1 MFIQTEQLA
10 DPAQLRFNPGQEILA
25 DGGERHFA
33 DAAEAQAASPLAA
46 RLFEAGNVT
55 GVTLMQAAVVVEKHA
70 DADWTELKPAV
81 LVAIM
86 DHLTHGHP
94 ILTSDAPSTAAATKQ
109 DDDPL
114 NNKIRDIIDER
125 IMPVVSRDGGEVIFV
140 EFNDGDVVLELKGS
154 ARSLIGGIENMIRH
168 FVPEVERVVDHLDA
182 IPKPGLDTPE
192 GRAVKQVLDE
202 QINPSVAMH
211 GGHIALVDVQGDTV
225 FIRLEGGCQGCGMA
239 DVTLKQGVEVAIK
252 QAVPSINAVLD
263 STDHAG
269 GQNPYFAP
277 GKGGMEAY

>member
-1 MFIQTEQLA
+1 MFIQTEQMSDA
-10 DPAQLRFNPGQEILA
+10 AQLRFNPGQEIMPQ
-25 DGGERHFA
+25 GGELSFGSLE
-33 DAAEAQAASPLAA
+33 EARVASPLAN
-46 RLFEAGNVT
+46 RLFEAGHVAR
-55 GVTLMQAAVVVEKHA
+55 VTLMQAAIIVEKQA
-70 DADWTELKPAV
+70 DADWTDLKPAI

-94 ILTSDAPSTAAATKQ
+94 ILNEADSVEAPVVQ
-109 DDDPL
+109 DDNPL
-114 NNKIRDIIDER
+114 HNKIRDIIDER
-125 IMPVVSRDGGEVIFV
+125 IMPVVSRDGGEVVFV
-140 EFNDGDVVLELKGS
+140 DYSDGDVILELKGS

-168 FVPEVERVVDHLDA
+168 FMPEVERVVDHLDA
-182 IPKPGLDTPE
+182 IPKPGLETPE
-192 GRAVKQVLDE
+192 GILVKQVLDE

-269 GQNPYFAP
+269 GENPYFQP

>member
-25 DGGERHFA
+25 QGGEQTFA
-33 DAAEAQAASPLAA
+33 SAEEAQAGSPLAA
-46 RLFEAGNVT
+46 RLFEAGNIT
-55 GVTLMQAAVVVEKHA
+55 RVTLLQAAIIVEKHP
-70 DADWTELKPAV
+70 DADWTDLKPAM

-94 ILTSDAPSTAAATKQ
+94 ILSTDTATADAASQ
-109 DDDPL
+109 DDNPL
-114 NNKIRDIIDER
+114 HNKIREIIDER
-125 IMPVVSRDGGEVIFV
+125 IMPVVSRDGGEVEFV
-140 EFNDGDVVLELKGS
+140 DFNDGDVILELKGS

-168 FVPEVERVVDHLDA
+168 FIPEVERVVDHLDA

-202 QINPSVAMH
+202 QINPSVASH

>member
-10 DPAQLRFNPGQEILA
+10 DAAQLRFNPGQEIMPQ
-25 DGGERHFA
+25 GGELSFSSLE
-33 DAAEAQAASPLAA
+33 EAQVASPLAA
-46 RLFEAGNVT
+46 RLFEAGHVAR
-55 GVTLMQAAVVVEKHA
+55 VSLMQAAIIVEKQA
-70 DADWTELKPAV
+70 DADWTDLKPAI

-94 ILTSDAPSTAAATKQ
+94 ILNDADVPTVQ
-109 DDDPL
+109 GDNPL
-114 NNKIRDIIDER
+114 HNKIRDIIDER
-125 IMPVVSRDGGEVIFV
+125 VMPVVSRDGGEVVFV
-140 EFNDGDVVLELKGS
+140 DYSDGDVVLELKGS

-168 FVPEVERVVDHLDA
+168 FMPEVERVVDHLDA
-182 IPKPGLDTPE
+182 VPKPGLDTPE
-192 GRAVKQVLDE
+192 GRAIKQVLDE
-202 QINPSVAMH
+202 EINPSVASH

-252 QAVPSINAVLD
+252 KAVPSINAVLD

-269 GQNPYFAP
+269 GDNPYFQP

>member
-1 MFIQTEQLA
+1 MFIQTEQLE
-10 DPAQLRFNPGQEILA
+10 DPSQLRFNPGREVLSG
-25 DGGERHFA
+25 GGEVTYVSH
-33 DAAEAQAASPLAA
+33 DEAKTASPLAA
-46 RLFEAGNVT
+46 RLFEAGDISR
-55 GVTLMQAAVVVEKHA
+55 VTLLQAAIVIEKQPQS
-70 DADWTELKPAV
+70 DWAALKPAM

-86 DHLTHGHP
+86 DHLTLGHP
-94 ILTSDAPSTAAATKQ
+94 IMNDDGASVAPAASA
-109 DDDPL
+109 DDPVSAR
-114 NNKIRDIIDER
+114 IREIIEER
-125 IMPVVSRDGGEVIFV
+125 VMPVVSRDGGEVIFV
-140 EFNDGDVVLELKGS
+140 GYEDGDVILELKGS

-192 GRAVKQVLDE
+192 GLAVRRVLDE
-202 QINPSVAMH
+202 QINPSVASH

-225 FIRLEGGCQGCGMA
+225 YIRLEGGCQGCGMA

-269 GQNPYFAP
+269 GQNPYFQA

>member
-25 DGGERHFA
+25 QGGEQTFA
-33 DAAEAQAASPLAA
+33 SAEEAQAGSPLAA
-46 RLFEAGNVT
+46 RLFEAGNIT
-55 GVTLMQAAVVVEKHA
+55 RVTLLQAAIIVEKQP
-70 DADWTELKPAV
+70 DADWTDLKPAM

-94 ILTSDAPSTAAATKQ
+94 IISTDTPTADAASQ
-109 DDDPL
+109 DDNPL
-114 NNKIRDIIDER
+114 HNKIREIIDER
-125 IMPVVSRDGGEVIFV
+125 IMPVVSRDGGEVEFV
-140 EFNDGDVVLELKGS
+140 DFNDGDVILELKGS

-168 FVPEVERVVDHLDA
+168 FIPEVERVVDHLDA

-202 QINPSVAMH
+202 QINPSVASH

>member
-10 DPAQLRFNPGQEILA
+10 DDAQLRFNPGQEIMPQ
-25 DGGERHFA
+25 GGELSFGTL
-33 DAAEAQAASPLAA
+33 DEARVASPLAA
-46 RLFEAGNVT
+46 RLFEAGGVAR
-55 GVTLMQAAVVVEKHA
+55 VTLMQAAIVVEKQP
-70 DADWTELKPAV
+70 DAEWTDLKPMM

-94 ILTSDAPSTAAATKQ
+94 ILNDADSDAESAPQ
-109 DDDPL
+109 EYNPL
-114 NNKIRDIIDER
+114 HDKIREIIDER

-140 EFNDGDVVLELKGS
+140 DYTDGDVILELKGS

-168 FVPEVERVVDHLDA
+168 FMPEVERVVDHLDA

-192 GRAVKQVLDE
+192 GRAVKKVLDE
-202 QINPSVAMH
+202 QVNPSVASH

>member
-1 MFIQTEQLA
+1 MFIQTEQLE
-10 DPAQLRFNPGQEILA
+10 DPSQLRFNPGREVLA
-25 DGGERHFA
+25 GGGEVTYVSH
-33 DAAEAQAASPLAA
+33 DEAKTASPLAA
-46 RLFEAGNVT
+46 RLFEAGDISR
-55 GVTLMQAAVVVEKHA
+55 VTLLQTTIVIEKQPQSDWAA
-70 DADWTELKPAV
+70 LKPAM

-86 DHLTHGHP
+86 DHLTLGHP
-94 ILTSDAPSTAAATKQ
+94 IMNDDGVSIAPTAGA
-109 DDDPL
+109 DDPVSAR
-114 NNKIRDIIDER
+114 IREIIEER
-125 IMPVVSRDGGEVIFV
+125 VMPVVSRDGGEVIFV
-140 EFNDGDVVLELKGS
+140 GYEDGDVILELKGS

-192 GRAVKQVLDE
+192 GLAVRRVLDE
-202 QINPSVAMH
+202 QINPSVASH

-225 FIRLEGGCQGCGMA
+225 YIRLEGGCQGCGMA

-269 GQNPYFAP
+269 GQNPYFQA

>member
-10 DPAQLRFNPGQEILA
+10 DAAQLRFNPGQEIMPQ
-25 DGGERHFA
+25 GGELSFSSLE
-33 DAAEAQAASPLAA
+33 EAQVASPLAA
-46 RLFEAGNVT
+46 RLFEAGHVAR
-55 GVTLMQAAVVVEKHA
+55 VSLMQAAIIVEKQA
-70 DADWTELKPAV
+70 DADWTDLKPAI

-94 ILTSDAPSTAAATKQ
+94 ILNDADVLTVQ
-109 DDDPL
+109 GDNPL
-114 NNKIRDIIDER
+114 HNKIRDIIDER
-125 IMPVVSRDGGEVIFV
+125 VMPVVSRDGGEVVFV
-140 EFNDGDVVLELKGS
+140 DYSDGDVVLELKGS

-168 FVPEVERVVDHLDA
+168 FMPEVERVVDHLDA
-182 IPKPGLDTPE
+182 VPKPGLDTPE
-192 GRAVKQVLDE
+192 GRAIKQVLDE
-202 QINPSVAMH
+202 EINPSVASH

-252 QAVPSINAVLD
+252 KAVPSINAVLD

-269 GQNPYFAP
+269 GDNPYFQP

>member
-10 DPAQLRFNPGQEILA
+10 DAAQLRFNPGQEIMPQ
-25 DGGERHFA
+25 GGELSFSSLE
-33 DAAEAQAASPLAA
+33 EAQVASPLAA
-46 RLFEAGNVT
+46 RLFEAGHVAR
-55 GVTLMQAAVVVEKHA
+55 VSLMQAAIIVEKQA
-70 DADWTELKPAV
+70 DADWTDLKPAI

-94 ILTSDAPSTAAATKQ
+94 ILNDADVPTVQ
-109 DDDPL
+109 GDNPL
-114 NNKIRDIIDER
+114 HNKIRDIIDER
-125 IMPVVSRDGGEVIFV
+125 VMPVVSRDGGEVVFV
-140 EFNDGDVVLELKGS
+140 DYSDGDVVLELKGS

-182 IPKPGLDTPE
+182 VPKPGLDTPE
-192 GRAVKQVLDE
+192 GRAIKQVLDE
-202 QINPSVAMH
+202 EINPSVASH

-252 QAVPSINAVLD
+252 KAVPSINAVLD

-269 GQNPYFAP
+269 GDNPYFQP

>member
-10 DPAQLRFNPGQEILA
+10 DAAQLRFNPGQEIMPH
-25 DGGERHFA
+25 GGELTFSSPEE
-33 DAAEAQAASPLAA
+33 AEVASPLAA
-46 RLFEAGNVT
+46 ILFEAGHVAR
-55 GVTLMQAAVVVEKHA
+55 VTLMQAAIIVEKQA
-70 DADWTELKPAV
+70 DADWTDLKPKI

-86 DHLTHGHP
+86 DHLSHGHL
-94 ILTSDAPSTAAATKQ
+94 ILNGADVPAVK
-109 DDDPL
+109 DDNPL
-114 NNKIRDIIDER
+114 HNKIRDIIDER
-125 IMPVVSRDGGEVIFV
+125 IMPVVSRDGGEVVFV
-140 EFNDGDVVLELKGS
+140 DFSDGDVILELKGS

-168 FVPEVERVVDHLDA
+168 FMPEVERVVDHLDA
-182 IPKPGLDTPE
+182 VPKPGLDTPE
-192 GRAVKQVLDE
+192 GRAIKQVLDE
-202 QINPSVAMH
+202 EVNPSVAMH

-252 QAVPSINAVLD
+252 KAVPSINAVLD

-269 GQNPYFAP
+269 GDNPYFQP

>member
-25 DGGERHFA
+25 QGGEQNFA
-33 DAAEAQAASPLAA
+33 SAEEAQAGSPLAA
-46 RLFEAGNVT
+46 RLFEAGNIT
-55 GVTLMQAAVVVEKHA
+55 RVTLLQAAIIVEKQP
-70 DADWTELKPAV
+70 DADWTDLKPAM

-94 ILTSDAPSTAAATKQ
+94 IISTDTPTADAASQ
-109 DDDPL
+109 DDNPL
-114 NNKIRDIIDER
+114 HNKIREIIDER
-125 IMPVVSRDGGEVIFV
+125 IMPVVSRDGGEVEFV
-140 EFNDGDVVLELKGS
+140 DFNDGDVILELKGS

-168 FVPEVERVVDHLDA
+168 FIPEVERVVDHLDA

-202 QINPSVAMH
+202 QINPSVASH

-252 QAVPSINAVLD
+252 QAVPSINVVLD

>member
-1 MFIQTEQLA
+1 
-10 DPAQLRFNPGQEILA
+10 
-25 DGGERHFA
+25 
-33 DAAEAQAASPLAA
+33 
-46 RLFEAGNVT
+46 
-55 GVTLMQAAVVVEKHA
+55 
-70 DADWTELKPAV
+70 
-81 LVAIM
+81 
-86 DHLTHGHP
+86 
-94 ILTSDAPSTAAATKQ
+94 
-109 DDDPL
+109 
-114 NNKIRDIIDER
+114 
-125 IMPVVSRDGGEVIFV
+125 MPVVSRDGGEVIFV

-269 GQNPYFAP
+269 GENPYFAP

>member
-10 DPAQLRFNPGQEILA
+10 DAAQLRFNPGQEIMPQ
-25 DGGERHFA
+25 GGELSFA
-33 DAAEAQAASPLAA
+33 SLEEARVASPLAN
-46 RLFEAGNVT
+46 RLFEAGQVAR
-55 GVTLMQAAVVVEKHA
+55 VTLMQAAIIVEKQP
-70 DADWTELKPAV
+70 DADWTDLKPAI

-94 ILTSDAPSTAAATKQ
+94 ILNDADPDEPAAQ
-109 DDDPL
+109 DANPL

-125 IMPVVSRDGGEVIFV
+125 IMPVVSRDGGEVVFV
-140 EFNDGDVVLELKGS
+140 DYKDGDVILELKGS

-168 FVPEVERVVDHLDA
+168 FMPEVERVVDHLDA
-182 IPKPGLDTPE
+182 IPKPGLETPE
-192 GRAVKQVLDE
+192 GILVKQVLDE
-202 QINPSVAMH
+202 QINPSVASH

-269 GQNPYFAP
+269 GQNPYFQP
-277 GKGGMEAY
+277 GKEGMDAY

>member
-10 DPAQLRFNPGQEILA
+10 DASQLRFNPGQEIMPQ
-25 DGGERHFA
+25 GGELSFGS
-33 DAAEAQAASPLAA
+33 AEEAGVASPLAA
-46 RLFEAGNVT
+46 RLFEAGHVAR
-55 GVTLMQAAVVVEKHA
+55 VTLMQATIIVEKQA
-70 DADWTELKPAV
+70 DADWTDLKPAI
-81 LVAIM
+81 LLAIM

-94 ILTSDAPSTAAATKQ
+94 ILNSADSDDAPAAQ
-109 DDDPL
+109 DDNPMH
-114 NNKIRDIIDER
+114 NKIRDIIDER
-125 IMPVVSRDGGEVIFV
+125 IMPVVSRDGGEVVFV
-140 EFNDGDVVLELKGS
+140 DYEDGDVILELKGS

-168 FVPEVERVVDHLDA
+168 FIPEVERVVDHLDA

-192 GRAVKQVLDE
+192 GIAVKQVLDE

-269 GQNPYFAP
+269 GENPYFQP

>member
-25 DGGERHFA
+25 QGGEQTFA
-33 DAAEAQAASPLAA
+33 SAEEAQAGSPLAA
-46 RLFEAGNVT
+46 RLFEAGNIT
-55 GVTLMQAAVVVEKHA
+55 RVTLLQAAIIVEKHP
-70 DADWTELKPAV
+70 DADWTDLKPAM

-94 ILTSDAPSTAAATKQ
+94 ILSTDTPKAEAASQ
-109 DDDPL
+109 DDNPL
-114 NNKIRDIIDER
+114 HNKIREIIDER
-125 IMPVVSRDGGEVIFV
+125 IMPVVSRDGGEVEFV
-140 EFNDGDVVLELKGS
+140 DFNDGDVILELKGS

-168 FVPEVERVVDHLDA
+168 FIPEVERVVDHLDA

>member
-1 MFIQTEQLA
+1 MPQ
-10 DPAQLRFNPGQEILA
+10 
-25 DGGERHFA
+25 GGELSFSSLE
-33 DAAEAQAASPLAA
+33 EAQVASPLAA
-46 RLFEAGNVT
+46 RLFEAGHVAR
-55 GVTLMQAAVVVEKHA
+55 VSLMQAAIIVEKQA
-70 DADWTELKPAV
+70 DADWTDLKPAI

-94 ILTSDAPSTAAATKQ
+94 ILNDADVPTVQ
-109 DDDPL
+109 GDNPL
-114 NNKIRDIIDER
+114 HNKIRDIIDER
-125 IMPVVSRDGGEVIFV
+125 VMPVVSRDGGEVVFV
-140 EFNDGDVVLELKGS
+140 DYSDGDVVLELKGS

-168 FVPEVERVVDHLDA
+168 FMPEVERVVDHLDA
-182 IPKPGLDTPE
+182 VPKPGLDTPE
-192 GRAVKQVLDE
+192 GRAIKQVLDE
-202 QINPSVAMH
+202 EINPSVASH

-252 QAVPSINAVLD
+252 KAVPSINAVLD

-269 GQNPYFAP
+269 GDNPYFQP

>member
-10 DPAQLRFNPGQEILA
+10 DAAQLRFNPGQEIMPQ
-25 DGGERHFA
+25 GGELSFGSLE
-33 DAAEAQAASPLAA
+33 EARVASPMAA
-46 RLFEAGNVT
+46 RLFEAGRV
-55 GVTLMQAAVVVEKHA
+55 GRVTLMQAAIIVEKLA
-70 DADWTELKPAV
+70 DADWTDLKPAI

-94 ILTSDAPSTAAATKQ
+94 ILNDADPVDEPAVQ
-109 DDDPL
+109 DDNPL
-114 NNKIRDIIDER
+114 HNKIRDVIDER
-125 IMPVVSRDGGEVIFV
+125 IMPVVSRDGGEVVFV
-140 EFNDGDVVLELKGS
+140 DYKDGDVILELKGS

-168 FVPEVERVVDHLDA
+168 FMPEVESVVDHLDA
-182 IPKPGLDTPE
+182 VPKPGLETPE
-192 GRAVKQVLDE
+192 GILVKQVLDE

-269 GQNPYFAP
+269 GENPYFQP